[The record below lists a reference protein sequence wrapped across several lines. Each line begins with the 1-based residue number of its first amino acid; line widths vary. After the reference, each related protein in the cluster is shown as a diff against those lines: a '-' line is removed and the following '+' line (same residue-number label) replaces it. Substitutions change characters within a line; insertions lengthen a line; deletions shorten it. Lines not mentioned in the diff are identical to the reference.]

1 MPVRLS
7 TTISKIS
14 LMANSTNQMLVTEFY
29 EYMKN
34 NGCSEKHI
42 NNNLKAIM
50 NFADNLKPTTT
61 SFFDIRRKD
70 QILIFLDIKIKTIEE
85 DPDGK
90 WITTW
95 NHYLSHIKYFFR
107 WLYNIYNNR
116 HFQNEVIDNTITYPL
131 AYDEW
136 KTPGFIQ
143 IKKKKT
149 KRLSPYLETELWE
162 REELLCILKY
172 EPSKRNKAALALF
185 WDLNARNHEVTLLK
199 IKHIRLKERYGEGEI
214 PHEAKTGTGPILLT
228 CSFPYVRDWL
238 NEHPFRR
245 LFRQIGNV
253 VDDEVFKITNNLFD
267 QGRFRYRNCWF
278 SVLCH
283 VPGDY
288 W

>member
-95 NHYLSHIKYFFR
+95 NHYLSRIKYFFR

-116 HFQNEVIDNTITYPL
+116 NFQNVAIGNTMTYPL
-131 AYDEW
+131 SYEDW
-136 KTPGFIQ
+136 KTPGFIH

-149 KRLSPYLETELWE
+149 KRISPYLETE
-162 REELLCILKY
+162 
-172 EPSKRNKAALALF
+172 
-185 WDLNARNHEVTLLK
+185 
-199 IKHIRLKERYGEGEI
+199 
-214 PHEAKTGTGPILLT
+214 
-228 CSFPYVRDWL
+228 
-238 NEHPFRR
+238 
-245 LFRQIGNV
+245 
-253 VDDEVFKITNNLFD
+253 
-267 QGRFRYRNCWF
+267 
-278 SVLCH
+278 
-283 VPGDY
+283 
-288 W
+288 